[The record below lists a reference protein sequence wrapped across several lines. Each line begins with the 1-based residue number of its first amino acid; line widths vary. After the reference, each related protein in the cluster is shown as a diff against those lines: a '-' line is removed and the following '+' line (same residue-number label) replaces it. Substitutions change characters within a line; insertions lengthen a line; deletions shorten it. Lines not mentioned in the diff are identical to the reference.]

1 LGEALLNLLRDP
13 ALARRLGEAG
23 RRRATSE
30 FAHPTM
36 VRRIEDVY
44 RDALNRASVP
54 DVAAK
59 EPDLRT
65 AP

>member
-1 LGEALLNLLRDP
+1 
-13 ALARRLGEAG
+13 
-23 RRRATSE
+23 
-30 FAHPTM
+30 M